1 MAGASAEPRRQCEG
15 LALLESVRRILLV
28 EWSWNLHTRR
38 QEGKERERVSAP
50 MPQIWQQ

>member
-1 MAGASAEPRRQCEG
+1 MAGASAGPRRQCEG
-15 LALLESVRRILLV
+15 LVLLESVRRILLV
-28 EWSWNLHTRR
+28 EWSWNLHARS